1 LIHYKEEKMIP
12 EVMSGSRVH
21 QWGGVAFVLG
31 NLLFL
36 VNKFNEMSHQFLGRP
51 MPDVISGQ
59 NPALIFFGQVA
70 LIIGYVTYYQFYS
83 QRMGRWGK
91 NALRLFSG
99 GGIVLAFGHVSF
111 ISVLPPSILLYA
123 ENLFLLVMVGLLF
136 LLIGLIWFGTLNLRQ
151 PVLVGWPW
159 LPLATGLMGFIGFFL
174 FSGEEITATF
184 LFFRTLFALGL
195 IGLGV
200 MLWLE
205 KPVQLEV
212 VAAA

>member
-1 LIHYKEEKMIP
+1 LIRYEEKMIT
-12 EVMSGSRVH
+12 EVMLGSRVH
-21 QWGGVAFVLG
+21 QWGGAAFVLG

-36 VNKFNEMSHQFLGRP
+36 VNKLNEMSHHFLGRS

-59 NPALIFFGQVA
+59 NPALILFGQVA

-83 QRMGRWGK
+83 QRVGRWGK
-91 NALRLFSG
+91 IALRLFSG
-99 GGIVLAFGHVSF
+99 GGIVLAIGHITF
-111 ISVLPPSILLYA
+111 ISVLPPPMLLYG
-123 ENLFLLVMVGLLF
+123 ENMFLLVMFGLMF
-136 LLIGLIWFGTLNLRQ
+136 LLIGLIWFGILNLRQ
-151 PVLVGWPW
+151 PILIQWFW

-212 VAAA
+212 VAVA